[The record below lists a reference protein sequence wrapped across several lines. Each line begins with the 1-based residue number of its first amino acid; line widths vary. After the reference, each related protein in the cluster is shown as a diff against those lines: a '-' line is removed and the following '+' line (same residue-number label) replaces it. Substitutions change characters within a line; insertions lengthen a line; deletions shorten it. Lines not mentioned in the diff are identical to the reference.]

1 VKAAPVLIMNIDILC
16 ETCEFARI
24 DEETGDLICDALLDE
39 DEMVRFMSDKSGRC
53 KYYRFYDEYK
63 MVRKQ
68 N

>member
-1 VKAAPVLIMNIDILC
+1 MNSEAIC

-39 DEMVRFMSDKSGRC
+39 DDMVDFFTGGNGRC
-53 KYYRFYDEYK
+53 RFYRFYDEYK
-63 MVRKQ
+63 TVQKQ

>member
-1 VKAAPVLIMNIDILC
+1 MNSEAIC

-39 DEMVRFMSDKSGRC
+39 DDMADFIGRGSERCRF
-53 KYYRFYDEYK
+53 YRFYDEYK
-63 MVRKQ
+63 TVQKQ

>member
-1 VKAAPVLIMNIDILC
+1 MSIDAVC

-24 DEETGDLICDALLDE
+24 DEETGDIICDALLDE
-39 DEMVRFMSDKSGRC
+39 DEMVDFMSNGGDRC

-63 MVRKQ
+63 MVQKQ

>member
-1 VKAAPVLIMNIDILC
+1 MHVLIMSFDSLC

-24 DEETGDLICDALLDE
+24 DEETGDLVCDAFLDE
-39 DEMVRFMSDKSGRC
+39 DEMVDFMMQGNKKC

-63 MVRKQ
+63 TVQKQ

>member
-1 VKAAPVLIMNIDILC
+1 MNSDAVC

-24 DEETGDLICDALLDE
+24 DEETGDLICDAFLDE
-39 DEMVRFMSDKSGRC
+39 DDMVSFMTDNSGRC

>member
-1 VKAAPVLIMNIDILC
+1 MNSDAVC

-24 DEETGDLICDALLDE
+24 DDETGDLICDAMLDE
-39 DEMVRFMSDKSGRC
+39 DEMVDFMSNGSGRC

-63 MVRKQ
+63 MVQKQ